1 MTPVIHRRDG
11 KMDFRELVCGHMKD
25 MSTDVCECAH
35 AKETKKKSW
44 REGEGVGWQKTVGV
58 CRTLTASCSA

>member
-35 AKETKKKSW
+35 AKETKKKVGG
-44 REGEGVGWQKTVGV
+44 REKVLDGK
-58 CRTLTASCSA
+58 RR